1 MNEETTIPA
10 ETEIDYDF
18 ESFPPEDQETIAPTD
33 NGVVVEETVAEI
45 VSETVAEETEAE
57 DPVPMET
64 VAMTTDPVL
73 INVITGAASEIA
85 HVNLFGSFLVC
96 GTLVGLFI
104 LRKIYGT

>member
-1 MNEETTIPA
+1 MNEETTIPS
-10 ETEIDYDF
+10 ETEIDYGF
-18 ESFPPEDQETIAPTD
+18 ESFPPEDQETVTSTD
-33 NGVVVEETVAEI
+33 YGVVVEETVAET
-45 VSETVAEETEAE
+45 VSETVAEEIEVE

-64 VAMTTDPVL
+64 VAMTIDPVL
-73 INVITGAASEIA
+73 INVITGAASEIV